1 MTPAQHQA
9 AQHQAAQHQAAQ
21 HQAAQDQLA
30 HDQLTQ
36 DQLTQDQLTQDQL
49 TQDQLTQ
56 DQLTQ
61 DQLAQDQLAQD
72 QLAQDQLAQ
81 DQPARHQVALS
92 AYTTL
97 GLGGPARRFV
107 TAVTEGQIVA
117 EVQAA
122 DQRGEPLLVLGGG
135 SNLVVADDGFDGT
148 VLRIASRGVSLA
160 EKPPAENLPAENPS
174 AQNPP
179 AQNPPAETGA
189 ADDVRAVTV
198 TAAAGEDWDAFARR
212 CAGGGLAGTEC
223 LAGIPGLV
231 GATPIQNVGAYG
243 QEVAETITTVRGYDR
258 ARREVVELTAAQCA
272 FGYRT
277 SLFKREPGRFVV
289 LSVTFRLT
297 RDAMSMPVR
306 YAELARTLGVAVG
319 DRVPLADTS
328 AAVLGL
334 RRGKGMVL
342 DPDDP
347 DTRSA
352 GSFFTN
358 PVISQAAL
366 AAVEDVARARFGPDT
381 AVPRFPAGDGRAGD
395 GRAGDG
401 RVKVPAAWLI
411 ERAGFARG
419 YPGGAG
425 VRISAKHTLALVNQ
439 GSGTTKDL
447 LGLAAEIRDGVL
459 ASFGIELSP
468 EPVLVGVTL

>member
-9 AQHQAAQHQAAQ
+9 AQHQAAQHQA
-21 HQAAQDQLA
+21 
-30 HDQLTQ
+30 
-36 DQLTQDQLTQDQL
+36 
-49 TQDQLTQ
+49 
-56 DQLTQ
+56 
-61 DQLAQDQLAQD
+61 
-72 QLAQDQLAQ
+72 AQDQLAQ

-160 EKPPAENLPAENPS
+160 EKPPAENLPGENLPGE
-174 AQNPP
+174 NLPGE
-179 AQNPPAETGA
+179 NPPAETGA

-198 TAAAGEDWDAFARR
+198 TAAAGEGWDAFARR

-223 LAGIPGLV
+223 LVGIPGLV

-243 QEVAETITTVRGYDR
+243 QEVAETITTVRCYDR
-258 ARREVVELTAAQCA
+258 ARREIVELTAAQCA

-277 SLFKREPGRFVV
+277 SLFKRQPGRFVV
-289 LSVTFRLT
+289 LSVTFRLA

-342 DPDDP
+342 DPGDP

-358 PVISQAAL
+358 PVISQTAL
-366 AAVEDVARARFGPDT
+366 AAVEEVARARFGPDT
-381 AVPRFPAGDGRAGD
+381 VVPRFPAGDGRTAES
-395 GRAGDG
+395 RAADARADDARADDARADDARADEG

-425 VRISAKHTLALVNQ
+425 VRISAKHTLALVNA
-439 GSGTTKDL
+439 GSGSTKDL
-447 LGLAAEIRDGVL
+447 LALATEIRDVVR

-468 EPVLVGVTL
+468 EPVLVGASL